1 MRQRRPAEHHGCRR
15 RSEQSYRRRT
25 QSAHRHP
32 RLLAIAPP
40 RPRSILRLRASC
52 KIVRPD
58 ARLRAPSTVERLPT
72 GGNLQMGR
80 STWLQPLLAG
90 AGLLT
95 VAAASAD
102 AAAPA
107 DAAALTGAHRFHYDH
122 VLGTS
127 LDVIAVGGEGAAL
140 VAVSAALAEIDRLER
155 ILSGWRADSELA
167 ALNAAQ
173 MATVSSDQIARAH
186 V

>member
-1 MRQRRPAEHHGCRR
+1 MFVFVKQKTAYEMRSSDW
-15 RSEQSYRRRT
+15 RSDVCS
-25 QSAHRHP
+25 SD
-32 RLLAIAPP
+32 L
-40 RPRSILRLRASC
+40 
-52 KIVRPD
+52 
-58 ARLRAPSTVERLPT
+58 STVERLPT

-102 AAAPA
+102 AAA
-107 DAAALTGAHRFHYDH
+107 LTGAHRFHYDH

-140 VAVSAALAEIDRLER
+140 VALGAVLAEIDRLER

-167 ALNAAQ
+167 GLNAAN
-173 MATVSSDQIARAH
+173 MATVSSELFAVDRKSTRLNSSH
-186 V
+186 